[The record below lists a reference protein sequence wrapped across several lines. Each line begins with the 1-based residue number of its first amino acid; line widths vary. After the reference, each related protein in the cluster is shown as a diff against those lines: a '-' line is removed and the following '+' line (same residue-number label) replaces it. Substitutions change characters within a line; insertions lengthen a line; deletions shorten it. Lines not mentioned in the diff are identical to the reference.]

1 MKKLLNKILIAYYR
15 WSLKDTEADIRAL
28 KSTLKSLDSRDVGLC
43 LPLKSEIRM
52 LENQRLIIS
61 NTLNT
66 LTKTN

>member
-28 KSTLKSLDSRDVGLC
+28 KSTLKSLDSRDAGLF

>member
-28 KSTLKSLDSRDVGLC
+28 KYTLESLDPRDVGLF
-43 LPLKSEIRM
+43 LPLKSEIKM

>member
-28 KSTLKSLDSRDVGLC
+28 KYTLESLDPRDTGLF
-43 LPLKSEIRM
+43 LPLKSEIKM

-66 LTKTN
+66 LTQTN